1 MGHRAVCMKFIVLLS
16 LLLVYF
22 SAELQNGDACIW
34 CYWWRF
40 IISLFTFIPFISFVL
55 FLALTLTFAD
65 FVCVYVCVCLFFPL
79 HCFALALFSSIWIHF
94 IPRFTFDSVGAFSLL
109 LMNDDNVLLIKAHVH
124 AYLFSFFIRCLYET
138 NVFRCFCL
146 HSLLLMIVWIW
157 AFFRRYLQNKCYDL
171 SKFSTFH

>member
-65 FVCVYVCVCLFFPL
+65 FVCVFVCVCLFFPL

-124 AYLFSFFIRCLYET
+124 AYLFSFFYSLFIWNECVSMFLPSFFTFNDCL
-138 NVFRCFCL
+138 NMSIL
-146 HSLLLMIVWIW
+146 SSLF
-157 AFFRRYLQNKCYDL
+157 AK
-171 SKFSTFH
+171 